1 MKKQRK
7 QALILLVVLLIVTG
21 LYFLFEKVI
30 NPALTE
36 DEEEINYLWSVT
48 KDSVSEISFMGAD
61 ELLSFKKTE
70 DGAWK
75 LKGYEEYDINSSSV
89 ETLIGYIRQIKLDSE
104 VIGETDNLSDYG
116 LESPTNI
123 ITFVSDGTTY
133 TLKLGDYNSYLNGY
147 YILSSKDNN
156 VYIWSRDESLSF
168 NEKTF
173 EDFIVTEE
181 ETNEDSS
188 SEDVSSDDVSATE

>member
-7 QALILLVVLLIVTG
+7 QAFILLVVLLIVTG

-36 DEEEINYLWSVT
+36 DEEDINYLWSVT
-48 KDSVSEISFMGAD
+48 KDSVSEISFTGAD
-61 ELLSFKKTE
+61 ELLSFKKSD

-75 LKGYEEYDINSSSV
+75 LEGYEEYDINSTSV
-89 ETLIGYIRQIKLDSE
+89 ETMIGYIRQITLNSE
-104 VIGETDNLSDYG
+104 VIGETDNLSDNG

-133 TLKLGDYNSYLNGY
+133 TLKLGDYNSLP
-147 YILSSKDNN
+147 
-156 VYIWSRDESLSF
+156 
-168 NEKTF
+168 
-173 EDFIVTEE
+173 
-181 ETNEDSS
+181 
-188 SEDVSSDDVSATE
+188 